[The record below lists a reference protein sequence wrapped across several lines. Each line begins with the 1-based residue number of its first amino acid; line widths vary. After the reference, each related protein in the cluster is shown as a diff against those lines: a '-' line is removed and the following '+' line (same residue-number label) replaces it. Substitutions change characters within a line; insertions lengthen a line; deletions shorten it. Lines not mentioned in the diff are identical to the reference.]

1 MRESGPTDSSV
12 SACAFV
18 RGKERRHRTSGERN
32 PWERLGGSKGL
43 PSLGAQGASTEE
55 AKDKDQDP

>member
-18 RGKERRHRTSGERN
+18 RGKERRQTQDVRRKKPLGNSGRQQRASE
-32 PWERLGGSKGL
+32 PWGPGC
-43 PSLGAQGASTEE
+43 QH
-55 AKDKDQDP
+55 